1 MQYLSCSCII
11 RDRKFQHR
19 FWKYNLAIL
28 FWQNVMP
35 ASKFSSSMTIEIILG
50 FLSIRMKRNLCQ
62 GSLVKYYFRSDTRI
76 KNFMFS
82 SILFSLSDS
91 VRMPSVRNAATL
103 ALVLLV
109 LAEWSVAMP
118 TADKDK
124 DRLLN
129 TVDVSK
135 PA

>member
-11 RDRKFQHR
+11 RDRKLQHR
-19 FWKYNLAIL
+19 FWKYNLEIL
-28 FWQNVMP
+28 FWQNVMS
-35 ASKFSSSMTIEIILG
+35 ASKFSSSMTIEIIVG
-50 FLSIRMKRNLCQ
+50 FLSIRMRRNLCQ
-62 GSLVKYYFRSDTRI
+62 GSLVKYYFRSDTQI

-82 SILFSLSDS
+82 SILFSLPDS